1 MAAICPADN
10 VPSLPALSSVR
21 ERKGDFV
28 VCKRAKTWEYLNRR
42 IAVLRAA
49 VGSTSAADEQYPD

>member
-1 MAAICPADN
+1 
-10 VPSLPALSSVR
+10 LSGGQRSVFTR
-21 ERKGDFV
+21 TLERKGDFV

-49 VGSTSAADEQYPD
+49 AGSTSAADEQYPD